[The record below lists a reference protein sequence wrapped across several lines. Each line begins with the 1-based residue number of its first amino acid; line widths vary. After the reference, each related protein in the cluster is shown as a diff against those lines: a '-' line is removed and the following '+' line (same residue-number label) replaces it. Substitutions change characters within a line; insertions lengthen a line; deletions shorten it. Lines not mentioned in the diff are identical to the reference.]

1 MSAPPRPPQGGSFAP
16 PGYREIPHVNAIAL
30 FPLPPSLEGP
40 FDATKCPVRDV
51 LDQIG
56 DKWTLLI
63 LLTLIPGPSRFS
75 AIQRAVPDISKR
87 MLTQTLRNLE
97 RNGMITRK
105 VYATKPP
112 SVEYALSKLGIALL
126 GPVSQLLTWAGENH
140 GSIRAARERFDRA
153 QQAAVALDPDEA
165 MA

>member
-1 MSAPPRPPQGGSFAP
+1 M
-16 PGYREIPHVNAIAL
+16 
-30 FPLPPSLEGP
+30 P

-56 DKWTLLI
+56 DKWTMLI

-112 SVEYALSKLGIALL
+112 SVEYALSKLGVALL
-126 GPVSQLLTWAGENH
+126 VPVYQLLNWATENH
-140 GSIRAARERFDRA
+140 ATVRAARERYDRA
-153 QQAAVALDPDEA
+153 QESIGSLQADEA
-165 MA
+165 LA

>member
-1 MSAPPRPPQGGSFAP
+1 M
-16 PGYREIPHVNAIAL
+16 NAIAL
-30 FPLPPSLEGP
+30 FPPPPSLEGP

-112 SVEYALSKLGIALL
+112 SVEYALAKLGVALL
-126 GPVSQLLTWAGENH
+126 GPVSQLLNWAGEHHAN
-140 GSIRAARERFDRA
+140 IRTARERFDRA
-153 QQAAVALDPDEA
+153 QTAGLMEANDPIA
-165 MA
+165 

>member
-1 MSAPPRPPQGGSFAP
+1 M
-16 PGYREIPHVNAIAL
+16 NAIAL
-30 FPLPPSLEGP
+30 FPPPPSLEGP

-112 SVEYALSKLGIALL
+112 SVGMRWPSWAWRCSARSRSCST
-126 GPVSQLLTWAGENH
+126 GPANTTPTSAPHVSVSTGRRPPA
-140 GSIRAARERFDRA
+140 
-153 QQAAVALDPDEA
+153 
-165 MA
+165 

>member
-1 MSAPPRPPQGGSFAP
+1 M
-16 PGYREIPHVNAIAL
+16 NAIAL
-30 FPLPPSLEGP
+30 FPPPPSLEGP

-112 SVEYALSKLGIALL
+112 SVEYALSKLGVALL
-126 GPVSQLLTWAGENH
+126 GPVSQLLNWAGENH
-140 GSIRAARERFDRA
+140 AGIRAARERFDRA
-153 QQAAVALDPDEA
+153 QTAGLMEANDPIA
-165 MA
+165 

>member
-1 MSAPPRPPQGGSFAP
+1 M
-16 PGYREIPHVNAIAL
+16 NAIAQ
-30 FPLPPSLEGP
+30 LPPPLCVEGS

-126 GPVSQLLTWAGENH
+126 GPVSQLLNWAGENH
-140 GSIRAARERFDRA
+140 SNIRAARERFDHG
-153 QQAAVALDPDEA
+153 QQTVAALDPDES
-165 MA
+165 MV

>member
-1 MSAPPRPPQGGSFAP
+1 M
-16 PGYREIPHVNAIAL
+16 NAIAL
-30 FPLPPSLEGP
+30 FPPPPSLEGP
-40 FDATKCPVRDV
+40 FDDTKCPVRDV

-126 GPVSQLLTWAGENH
+126 GPVSQLLNWAGEH
-140 GSIRAARERFDRA
+140 HADIRAARERFDRA
-153 QQAAVALDPDEA
+153 QQTVVALDRDEA

>member
-1 MSAPPRPPQGGSFAP
+1 M
-16 PGYREIPHVNAIAL
+16 
-30 FPLPPSLEGP
+30 
-40 FDATKCPVRDV
+40 